1 MRDRCRSGDEGSGI
15 WNCYP
20 CSLPDASRMWRS
32 GSAKDW
38 DTASGRIKTEVAL
51 LCCTGRSGL

>member
-20 CSLPDASRMWRS
+20 CSLPAAVLHGAIRFVTRAAVPDSRSVIIERERESQQS
-32 GSAKDW
+32 GA
-38 DTASGRIKTEVAL
+38 
-51 LCCTGRSGL
+51 